1 MIIAKQTFH
10 VVKDGGHRPHTGQ
23 SSQLF
28 VDHNYRN
35 AQFPPTPD
43 QALPRAGAD
52 APICDAVFVVE
63 LEPLDTV
70 SKRLVVQLLIS
81 EDVVE
86 LETEHFECAPYVR
99 ACDCSVA
106 DLRIS

>member
-1 MIIAKQTFH
+1 MKH
-10 VVKDGGHRPHTGQ
+10 LR
-23 SSQLF
+23 
-28 VDHNYRN
+28 
-35 AQFPPTPD
+35 D

-86 LETEHFECAPYVR
+86 L
-99 ACDCSVA
+99 
-106 DLRIS
+106 RIS